1 MGLPELAPLASAI
14 GVSVPVLRFLLCFVA
29 TIPVSFL
36 HRFVPT
42 AVGRHLYAAV
52 TGAVLSYLS
61 FGFSSNLHFF
71 GPMLLGYSSMV
82 LCRRYCGI
90 ITYIA
95 AFGYLIGCH
104 VYYMSGD
111 AWKEGG
117 IDATGALMVITLKI
131 ISSTI
136 NYQDGLLKEE
146 DLREA
151 QKKNRLLELPSLLE
165 YVGFCLCCG
174 SHFAGPVFEMKDYL
188 EWTERK
194 GLWKPSEKGNPSP
207 FGSTLRA
214 LLQAAICMGLYLY
227 LVPHFPLSR
236 FTEPVYHEWGF
247 FKRLGYQYMAGF
259 TARWKYYFIW
269 SISEA
274 AIIISGLGFSG
285 WTDSSPPKPRW
296 DRAKN
301 VDVLGVELAKSSVQL
316 PAVWNIQVSTWL
328 RHYVYERLIQKGRKP
343 GFFQLLATQ
352 TVSAVWHGL
361 YPGYIIFFVQ
371 SALMIAGSR
380 VLYRWQQAAKGSM
393 FEKIL
398 VAMNFAYTLLVLNYS
413 AVGFMVLSLHETLT
427 AYGSVYYVGTIIPI
441 ALILLSKVIKP
452 PRPATS
458 KARKAE

>member
-1 MGLPELAPLASAI
+1 MELPEMESMATAI

-29 TIPVSFL
+29 TIPVSFF

-42 AVGRHLYAAV
+42 STGRHLYAAV
-52 TGAVLSYLS
+52 MGGVLSYLS

-71 GPMLLGYSSMV
+71 VPMLLGYASMV
-82 LCRRYCGI
+82 IYRPYCGI
-90 ITYIA
+90 ITFFI

-117 IDATGALMVITLKI
+117 IDATGALMVVTLKI
-131 ISSTI
+131 ISCAI

-151 QKKNRLLELPSLLE
+151 QKKNRLLKLPSLLE
-165 YVGFCLCCG
+165 YFGYCLCCG
-174 SHFAGPVFEMKDYL
+174 SHFAGPVYEMKDYL
-188 EWTERK
+188 DWTERN
-194 GLWKPSEKGNPSP
+194 GIWKSSEKGHPSP
-207 FGSTLRA
+207 LGATLRS
-214 LLQAAICMGLYLY
+214 LLQAAFCMGLYLY
-227 LVPHFPLSR
+227 LVPFYPLSR
-236 FTEPVYHEWGF
+236 FSDPLYQEWGF
-247 FKRLGYQYMAGF
+247 FKRLSYQYMACF

-269 SISEA
+269 SISESA
-274 AIIISGLGFSG
+274 VIISGLGFSG
-285 WTDSSPPKPRW
+285 WTDSSPSKQRW

-316 PAVWNIQVSTWL
+316 PLVWNIQVSTWL
-328 RHYVYERLIQKGRKP
+328 RHYVYERLVQKGKKA

-352 TVSAVWHGL
+352 TISAVWHGL

-380 VLYRWQQAAKGSM
+380 VIYRWQQATKGTM

-398 VAMNFAYTLLVLNYS
+398 TLMSFAYTLLILNYS

-427 AYGSVYYVGTIIPI
+427 SYGSVYYVGTVIPI
-441 ALILLSKVIKP
+441 VLILLGKVIKP
-452 PRPATS
+452 ARPARS
-458 KARKAE
+458 KARKEE